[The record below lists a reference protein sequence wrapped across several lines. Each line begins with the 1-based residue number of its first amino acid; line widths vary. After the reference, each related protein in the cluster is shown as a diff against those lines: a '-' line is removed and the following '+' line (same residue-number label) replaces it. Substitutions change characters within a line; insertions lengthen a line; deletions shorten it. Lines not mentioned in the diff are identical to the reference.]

1 MISKNINFTFHA
13 SESLASNLDTI
24 SSVISATAGECE
36 QSVDLSSTRFSS
48 SASTA
53 ADLVDQLLKE
63 SVATLSRAKMPPV
76 DLHVTSIAESQAK
89 IAKHNKVVV
98 VLSFDFQP

>member
-1 MISKNINFTFHA
+1 MLLEYLIMISKNINFTFHA

-89 IAKHNKVVV
+89 IARHNKVDV
-98 VLSFDFQP
+98 F